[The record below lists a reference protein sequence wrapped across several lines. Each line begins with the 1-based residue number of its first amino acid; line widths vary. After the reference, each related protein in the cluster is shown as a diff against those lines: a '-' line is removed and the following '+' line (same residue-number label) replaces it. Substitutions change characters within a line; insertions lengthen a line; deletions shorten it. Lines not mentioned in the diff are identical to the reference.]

1 MALPALLMCAG
12 AAAAQGVKL
21 AGGSLGFSE
30 QDAKGQQVRR
40 IAVALTDKP
49 GKSCLGGDWKK
60 VRVIADNADRTA
72 EPVYRQQD
80 GKFEVLLVNTM
91 CDAYDSYI
99 GTLRVDRFS
108 GAHVQYGW
116 GSRTVGQVSGVFIAK
131 Q

>member
-40 IAVALTDKP
+40 IAVALTDEP

-60 VRVIADNADRTA
+60 VRVIADDADRTA

-80 GKFEVLLVNTM
+80 GKLESCWSTRCATPTIPTSVRCASTVSAARTCNT
-91 CDAYDSYI
+91 A
-99 GTLRVDRFS
+99 
-108 GAHVQYGW
+108 GAAGQW
-116 GSRTVGQVSGVFIAK
+116 GR
-131 Q
+131 

>member
-1 MALPALLMCAG
+1 MDGAGGAADVCRRRRGAGRQAGRRFARVQRAGRQGPAG
-12 AAAAQGVKL
+12 AP
-21 AGGSLGFSE
+21 
-30 QDAKGQQVRR
+30 DHH
-40 IAVALTDKP
+40 
-49 GKSCLGGDWKK
+49 
-60 VRVIADNADRTA
+60 RTA

-80 GKFEVLLVNTM
+80 GKLEVLLVNTM

-99 GTLRVDRFS
+99 GTLRAGRFS